1 MKAKTIMT
9 AVMMGVPLMVAAQNP
24 VIRNQFTAD
33 PTARVFNGKV
43 YLYPSHD
50 ILPPAGQRQDW
61 FCMED
66 YHVFSSENL
75 TDWTDHGVIVTQNK
89 VPWVRPNSYS
99 MWAPDCV
106 ERNGKYYFYFPS
118 APAEGRGGFA
128 VGVAIANSPEGPF
141 VPEPEPI
148 KGINGIDP
156 CVLQASDGNAYIFW
170 GNGRCA
176 KLKPNMK
183 ELADDNPKETVKWGN
198 REMEMVGVH
207 CLKDLPNRQAEGPF
221 AFEYNGN
228 YYLTYP
234 YVRENTEVLGYA
246 MSKNPMG
253 PYEYKGLIMAEH
265 ANGCW
270 TNHHSIVNYK
280 GQWYLFYH
288 HNFFS
293 PKDDKRRS
301 VQIEK
306 LFFNADGT
314 IQEVKPTMRG
324 VGINKATEK
333 IEIDRYNTAAGDVTN
348 EPVDTTRAFSGG
360 CATMPSKG
368 SWIKYDDVDFSC
380 LTDGYMLVS
389 VKAADDT
396 EFCIREGSAKGKV
409 LARIKLTVRPPEP
422 PAGGAGGGMPM
433 MGRFNRDLRNQW
445 LTQAYALEYAP
456 KGVTSLV
463 VTNEGNGALSIDWVQ
478 FKNRPKYF
486 SPVTTPTAQPD
497 TDGFIRR
504 WMLLDPIDKPNS
516 GNTVFTDSYL
526 REHFNREYFKGQQTI
541 LPKDGQKVKAV
552 FKQEQ
557 APAGFGRGFGQ
568 AAPAQPEVKTVT
580 QTLTWHALDSENFN
594 VKLFRFAEKYGEK
607 VYGVLFWAVTII
619 ECEEDIE
626 NVRLAVGSNSA
637 SMWWLNGEEALL
649 LSGDR
654 RMVKD
659 DAMSTRLTLK
669 KGSNILRGAVIN
681 GPGMSDFCVRFLD
694 EKGNPVKNYTIK
706 AQ

>member
-1 MKAKTIMT
+1 MKKILTFALL
-9 AVMMGVPLMVAAQNP
+9 AVPLIATAQNP
-24 VIRNQFTAD
+24 IIRDQFTAD

-50 ILPPAGQRQDW
+50 IKPPVGQRQDW

-118 APAEGRGGFA
+118 APQAGGGFA
-128 VGVAIANSPEGPF
+128 VGVAIADSPEGPF
-141 VPEPEPI
+141 IPEPEPI

-183 ELADDNPKETVKWGN
+183 ELADDNPKEKVKWGN
-198 REMEMVGVH
+198 REIEMVGVN
-207 CLKDLPNRQAEGPF
+207 CLQGLPNRQAEGPF

-253 PYEYKGLIMAEH
+253 PYEYKGLIMPEH
-265 ANGCW
+265 ENCW

-288 HNFFS
+288 QNAFS
-293 PKDDKRRS
+293 PSDDKRRS
-301 VQIEK
+301 VQIDK
-306 LFFNADGT
+306 LYFNPDGT
-314 IQEVKPTMRG
+314 IQEVKKTMRG

-333 IEIDRYNTAAGDVTN
+333 IEIDRYSSASSDVTT
-348 EPVDTTRAFSGG
+348 ELIDTVNTFRSYQ
-360 CATMPSKG
+360 ATLPAKG
-368 SWIKYDDVDFSC
+368 SWLCYKDIDFSC
-380 LTDGYMLVS
+380 LTDAYLLVN
-389 VKAADDT
+389 VKAADNT
-396 EFCIREGSAKGKV
+396 EFCIREKTATGKI
-409 LARIKLTVRPPEP
+409 LARIKLTVKPEE
-422 PAGGAGGGMPM
+422 PAGAAANPM
-433 MGRFNRDLRNQW
+433 MARFRRDLRNQW
-445 LTQAYALEYAP
+445 LTQTAALEYVP
-456 KGVTSLV
+456 KGITDLV
-463 VTNEGNGALSIDWVQ
+463 VTNEGDGSLSVDFVR

-486 SPVTTPTAQPD
+486 SPVTTPSAKPD
-497 TDGFIRR
+497 DEGFIRR
-504 WMLLDPIDKPNS
+504 WMLLEPIDKPNS
-516 GNTVFTDSYL
+516 GNTVFTDTYL

-541 LPKDGQKVKAV
+541 LPKDGQKVTAV

-557 APAGFGRGFGQ
+557 APAGFGRGMQQQVEGPQ
-568 AAPAQPEVKTVT
+568 VKTVK
-580 QTLTWHALDSENFN
+580 QTLTWHALDSENMN
-594 VKLFRFAEKYGEK
+594 VKLFRFAEKWGTK
-607 VYGVLFWAVTII
+607 VYGVLFWTVTVIDCPEKI
-619 ECEEDIE
+619 KD
-626 NVRLAVGSNSA
+626 VRLAVGSNSA
-637 SMWWLNGEEALL
+637 SMWWINGEETLL

-659 DAMSTRLTLK
+659 DAVSQRLTLK
-669 KGSNILRGAVIN
+669 KGRNILRGAIIN
-681 GPGMSDFCVRFLD
+681 GPGMSDFCVRFID
-694 EKGNPVKNYTIK
+694 EKGNPVTNYSITTNSK
-706 AQ
+706 

>member
-1 MKAKTIMT
+1 MNKALLSTFGLCLA
-9 AVMMGVPLMVAAQNP
+9 AVAAMAQNP
-24 VIRNQFTAD
+24 IIRDQFSAD
-33 PTARVFNGKV
+33 PTARVFNNKV

-50 ILPPAGQRQDW
+50 IFPPEGQRQDW

-89 VPWVRPNSYS
+89 VPWVRPDSYS

-118 APAEGRGGFA
+118 TPAGAMRGFG
-128 VGVAIANSPEGPF
+128 VGVAVADSPVGPF
-141 VPEPEPI
+141 VCEPEPI

-170 GNGRCA
+170 GAGRCA
-176 KLKPNMK
+176 KLKDNMK
-183 ELADDNPKETVKWGN
+183 ELADDTPKEKVKWGE
-198 REMEMVGVH
+198 REFEMMGVN

-221 AFEYNGN
+221 AFEANGW

-234 YVRENTEVLGYA
+234 YVREKTEVLGYA

-253 PYEYKGLIMAEH
+253 PYEYKGLIMAEQP
-265 ANGCW
+265 NGCW
-270 TNHHSIVNYK
+270 TNHHSIINYK

-288 HNFFS
+288 HNYFS
-293 PKDDKRRS
+293 PSDDKRRS
-301 VQIEK
+301 ACIEK
-306 LFFNADGT
+306 LYFNPDGT
-314 IQEVKPTMRG
+314 IQEVKQTIRG
-324 VGINKATEK
+324 VGINQATEK
-333 IEIDRYNTAAGDVTN
+333 IEIDRYSTASNDVTN
-348 EPVDTTRAFSGG
+348 DLIDTVNTFRSYQ
-360 CATMPSKG
+360 ATLPAKG
-368 SWIKYDDVDFSC
+368 SWIKYNDVDFDC
-380 LTDGYMLVS
+380 ITNGYLVLS
-389 VKAADDT
+389 AKASDDT

-409 LARIKLTVRPPEP
+409 IARFKMAVRPPEP
-422 PAGGAGGGMPM
+422 PAGAAANPM
-433 MGRFNRDLRNQW
+433 MMRFNRDLRNQW
-445 LTQAYALEYAP
+445 LTQTATLEYTP
-456 KGVTSLV
+456 KGVTDLV

-486 SPVTTPTAQPD
+486 SPVTTPSAQPD
-497 TDGFIRR
+497 DEGFIRR
-504 WMLLDPIDKPNS
+504 WLLLEPIDKPNS

-541 LPKDGQKVKAV
+541 VPKDGQKVKAV

-557 APAGFGRGFGQ
+557 APAGFGRGMQ
-568 AAPAQPEVKTVT
+568 QAPAQPEVKTVT
-580 QTLTWHALDSENFN
+580 QNLTWHALDSENMN
-594 VKLFRFAEKYGEK
+594 VKLFRFAEKWGEK

-619 ECEEDIE
+619 DCDEDID

-637 SMWWLNGEEALL
+637 SMWWLNGQEVLL

-659 DAMSTRLTLK
+659 DAMSSRISLK
-669 KGSNILRGAVIN
+669 KGRNILRGAIIN

-694 EKGNPVKNYTIK
+694 EKGNPVKNYKITTSSK
-706 AQ
+706 